1 MKCSI
6 YEKSRAVG
14 DRNLIRSRSF
24 SVRSF
29 AQSLILVYCGNR
41 GNRLFSFVVT
51 SRALAGIADVTEITE
66 FELLR

>member
-1 MKCSI
+1 MKCNI

-24 SVRSF
+24 SSS

-66 FELLR
+66 LLR